1 MSRVAC
7 PVCGYLTFWTE
18 DGFPGSYNVCP
29 ICYWEDDPVQFKDPD
44 YAGGANRMSIN
55 QAKENFKKYQA
66 CEVSLKSKC
75 RLPTQDEI
83 PE

>member
-1 MSRVAC
+1 
-7 PVCGYLTFWTE
+7 
-18 DGFPGSYNVCP
+18 
-29 ICYWEDDPVQFKDPD
+29 
-44 YAGGANRMSIN
+44 MSIN

-66 CEVSLKSKC
+66 CEVDLKSKC